1 MRVLMPVPMPFRY
14 ASRPRVLERAIGIDE
29 RHRELHWSNRIPF
42 MAHAVLIASA
52 FCLSRS
58 SASG

>member
-1 MRVLMPVPMPFRY
+1 MPVPMPFRY